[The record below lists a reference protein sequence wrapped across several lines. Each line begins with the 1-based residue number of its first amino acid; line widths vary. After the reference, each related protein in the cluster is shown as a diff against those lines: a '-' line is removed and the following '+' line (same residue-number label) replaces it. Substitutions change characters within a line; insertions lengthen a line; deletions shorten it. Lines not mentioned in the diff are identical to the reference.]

1 MQDIGEALQKAMDY
15 CPVPFVFF
23 CPAHPF
29 SSKDRSEGC
38 SGNRRA
44 SGGTAALCAL
54 RSPWFGRERPLSRK
68 RFGQLRRLGFD
79 QRRRLIVER

>member
-44 SGGTAALCAL
+44 SGGTALFAHCGRHGSAANVRFLANALGNYAGWVL
-54 RSPWFGRERPLSRK
+54 TSAA
-68 RFGQLRRLGFD
+68 D
-79 QRRRLIVER
+79 